1 MGAVNHLKTLIKEED
16 LLLAKFLVVREGL
29 GLLELLSVVFC
40 MLELFRGGLMSKVGI
55 FMFVGLCGGFVG
67 FALV

>member
-40 MLELFRGGLMSKVGI
+40 MLELFRGG
-55 FMFVGLCGGFVG
+55 
-67 FALV
+67 